1 MNSYW
6 GSATPKNT
14 LGYTTMVQLK
24 RWQWIILAL
33 PVIIVVAFVMITA
46 GIQLRAWGLTWI
58 WAVILLVFVAWRW
71 LLVHWTKPREIERI
85 VTAIQA
91 ELTSVTA
98 NNGNNQALETSL
110 QPILLAARDDAPVWD
125 DWPAFWQR
133 CQKVVATVANHYHPE
148 VKYPLLNIYVPQ
160 AYGLIRGTVDDMDRA
175 MNQLA
180 PVLNQVT
187 VGQAYEAYEIYRR
200 LEPSMG
206 KLWRAWNW
214 AQWLINPAAAAART
228 VSQKS
233 TTQANQ
239 QLLVNL
245 SQLLREMALRNLA
258 QQAASLYGGDALP
271 AIFETEQSESPKL
284 EAKTATLQSIL
295 EMANPA
301 ETVEKKPVSLML
313 VGRTGAGKSSLINTL
328 FKTDLAEVD
337 VLPSTD
343 KIRQYSWQLDT
354 GEVLNLIDSPGYE
367 QIDRDDFRELVLEQA
382 EIADLL
388 VLVTPA
394 LDPALQSDKTFLH
407 DLQTLESHP
416 PTLVALTQVDRL
428 RPVREWQPP
437 YQWQTGQRPKEAAI
451 RDAVAYRVDTLKQ
464 SGVIPLVTYDAA
476 SDRAA
481 WNDDTLA
488 LKLVDT
494 LGHAK
499 QYRLARFLTSQTALA
514 RAAAKIIDQYTFQM
528 TTTRGVTELLKSPIL
543 RYLSQMMTGS
553 QLLATALME
562 KIPVEQAP
570 MVIGKLQLA
579 YDLFNL
585 IDPDDQS
592 FDLVTLWPTL
602 LNNDAL
608 PEQNAWAFGHA
619 LLAYWLRETSRLDS
633 AFERYLQE
641 YGQS

>member
-1 MNSYW
+1 MI
-6 GSATPKNT
+6 
-14 LGYTTMVQLK
+14 QLK
-24 RWQWIILAL
+24 RWQWMVLAL
-33 PVIIVVAFVMITA
+33 PMVIVATFIIITA
-46 GIQLRAWGLTWI
+46 GIQMRAWGLTWI
-58 WAVILLVFVAWRW
+58 WAVIVLMFVVWRW
-71 LLVHWTKPREIERI
+71 LLVHWTKPQEIERI
-85 VTAIQA
+85 VTAVQA
-91 ELTSVTA
+91 ELTSVTTS
-98 NNGNNQALETSL
+98 NVTNQTLENSL
-110 QPILLAARDDAPVWD
+110 QPILLAAREDAPVWD
-125 DWPAFWQR
+125 DWPAFWHR
-133 CQKVVATVANHYHPE
+133 CQKVVATVSNHYHPE

-175 MNQLA
+175 MTQLA

-233 TTQANQ
+233 TTKANQ

-245 SQLLREMALRNLA
+245 SQLLRETALRNLA
-258 QQAASLYGGDALP
+258 QQAAALYSGDALP
-271 AIFETEQSESPKL
+271 AIFEAEQPESTKL
-284 EAKTATLQSIL
+284 ETKTATLQSIL
-295 EMANPA
+295 ETASPTD
-301 ETVEKKPVSLML
+301 TVEKKPVSLML

-343 KIRQYSWQLDT
+343 KIRQYSWQLET

-367 QIDRDDFRELVLEQA
+367 QIDRGDFRDQVLEQA
-382 EIADLL
+382 AIADLII
-388 VLVTPA
+388 LVTPA

-407 DLQTLESHP
+407 DLKTLESRP

-437 YQWQTGQRPKEAAI
+437 YQWQSGQRPKETAI

-464 SGVIPLVTYDAA
+464 PGVIPLVTYDAN
-476 SDRAA
+476 RAA

-494 LGHAK
+494 LGQAK

-514 RAAAKIIDQYTFQM
+514 RAAAKLIDQYTFQM

-543 RYLSQMMTGS
+543 RYISQMMTGS
-553 QLLATALME
+553 ELLATALME

-570 MVIGKLQLA
+570 VVIGKLQLA

-585 IDPDDQS
+585 IAPDNQN
-592 FDLVTLWPTL
+592 FDLLALWPTL

-608 PEQNAWAFGHA
+608 PEHNAWAFGHA
-619 LLAYWLRETSRLDS
+619 LLAYWLGETSQLDQS
-633 AFERYLQE
+633 FERYLQE
-641 YGQS
+641 YGQNKSPVG